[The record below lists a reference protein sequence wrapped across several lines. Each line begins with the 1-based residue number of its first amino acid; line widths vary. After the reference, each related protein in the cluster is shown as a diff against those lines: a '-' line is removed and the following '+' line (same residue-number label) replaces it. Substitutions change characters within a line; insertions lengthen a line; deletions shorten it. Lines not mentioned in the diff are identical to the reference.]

1 MSTMMIEPLFDK
13 ILIANRGEIACRV
26 IKTARKLGVR
36 TVSVF
41 SDADKDSMHVK
52 MADEAFYIG
61 APPAK
66 ESYLRGDYILD
77 IAQRCGA
84 QAIHPGYGFLSENAD
99 FAEECQKRGSMSIG
113 PVC

>member
-1 MSTMMIEPLFDK
+1 MFDK

-41 SDADKDSMHVK
+41 SDADRDSMHVK

-61 APPAK
+61 KPPAK
-66 ESYLRGDYILD
+66 ESYLLGDSIID
-77 IAQRCGA
+77 IAKKCGA
-84 QAIHPGYGFLSENAD
+84 KVRYLHD
-99 FAEECQKRGSMSIG
+99 IG
-113 PVC
+113 